1 MNSFWKNTIIYAFGF
16 LFLRAISFFLLPLY
30 TNLLTPFDAGVVFLI
45 YTLLA
50 FLNPVYA
57 YGMNASFFKF
67 YNNKLFSKYEI
78 FSTSFV
84 SLLITS
90 LLFSGILILFSKPL
104 NLLIVSSHDLSIN
117 WFLYVSFIL
126 FFDSFSSRAFVVLR
140 LNERPVYFL
149 FAGLINIVFSLWFNL
164 LFIGS
169 FGWGGAG
176 AVLSLLLVSIIQFLF
191 LAPSYVR
198 LISFKNFSVKLL
210 KEMLAFAVPFLPSAL
225 LFVIIGFSDRWFIKY
240 FLDLQSV
247 GIYGSGY
254 KLGSLISLIVTA
266 FNLNWQPYY
275 LKQNIDSKNN
285 FGLIGGFFI
294 LFLFYVFIILLLF
307 VDKLVMLE
315 LFGYHIIGEEFW
327 ACLTVVPFV
336 AMGYVF
342 YGVYVLQ
349 TPSIFLLNKQNWGL
363 VFWFS
368 GALTNVIGNIV
379 LIPVFGIV
387 GAALSTLL
395 AYFLMMVFII
405 YKNAS
410 WFPVFYPAKQIFLF
424 VFLGI
429 LILGLKF
436 IINDVSTFSLFL
448 LSLVYSF
455 VLFLC
460 CLKIRNINFNEYA
473 K

>member
-1 MNSFWKNTIIYAFGF
+1 M
-16 LFLRAISFFLLPLY
+16 
-30 TNLLTPFDAGVVFLI
+30 
-45 YTLLA
+45 
-50 FLNPVYA
+50 
-57 YGMNASFFKF
+57 
-67 YNNKLFSKYEI
+67 
-78 FSTSFV
+78 
-84 SLLITS
+84 
-90 LLFSGILILFSKPL
+90 
-104 NLLIVSSHDLSIN
+104 
-117 WFLYVSFIL
+117 
-126 FFDSFSSRAFVVLR
+126 
-140 LNERPVYFL
+140 
-149 FAGLINIVFSLWFNL
+149 

-176 AVLSLLLVSIIQFLF
+176 AVLSLLLVSIVQFLF
-191 LAPSYVR
+191 LVPSYIR
-198 LISFKNFSVKLL
+198 LIRFKNFSVDLF
-210 KEMLAFAVPFLPSAL
+210 KEMLRFAVPFLPSAL

-275 LKQNIDSKNN
+275 LKQNVNSKNN

-342 YGVYVLQ
+342 YGIYVLQ

-368 GALTNVIGNIV
+368 GALINVIGNIV
-379 LIPVFGIV
+379 LIPLFGIV

-410 WFPVFYPAKQIFLF
+410 WFPIFYPVKQIFLF
-424 VFLGI
+424 AFLGI
-429 LILGLKF
+429 LILGFKF
-436 IINDVSTFSLFL
+436 VISDLSTFSLFL
-448 LSLVYSF
+448 LSLIYSF
-455 VLFLC
+455 VLFWC
-460 CLKIRNINFNEYA
+460 CLKVRNINFKEYA